1 MLAQKRLDIKLNFDN
16 ARKLPGAN
24 MEELILKY
32 LSIMGHN
39 VVNPSMVGSLQDNKV
54 SKDPNN
60 VIEEDIDL
68 ESSNWQV
75 SDNQDTNVNLDCEN
89 PYSDSFIGVTTT
101 TRENKTNRKTR
112 VKVLNALAVKKGST
126 SGLRKSSATFVTNTY
141 TQ

>member
-1 MLAQKRLDIKLNFDN
+1 MLAQKRLEIKVNFDN

-39 VVNPSMVGSLQDNKV
+39 VVKSSMVGSLQDTKV
-54 SKDPNN
+54 LKDPNN

-68 ESSNWQV
+68 ETSNWQV

-89 PYSDSFIGVTTT
+89 PYSDRLIGVTRRRQEKIRQT
-101 TRENKTNRKTR
+101 EKPW
-112 VKVLNALAVKKGST
+112 
-126 SGLRKSSATFVTNTY
+126 
-141 TQ
+141 

>member
-1 MLAQKRLDIKLNFDN
+1 MLNFDH
-16 ARKLPGAN
+16 AKKLPGAN

-39 VVNPSMVGSLQDNKV
+39 VVNSSMVGSFQNNKV

-68 ESSNWQV
+68 ETSNWQV

-89 PYSDSFIGVTTT
+89 PYSDSLIGVTTT
-101 TRENKTNRKTR
+101 TRENKTNRKTM
-112 VKVLNALAVKKGST
+112 VKVLNALAVKNGST